1 MFVLMNTII
10 FDDDN
15 DSMLSFF
22 ITFAHQLMSKQ
33 LSFKIYQTL
42 HYININILLT
52 PQSFWVS
59 FSTYCWKKVWKYQ
72 IWHRCVTQVW
82 DTTVQLYT
90 TVQYNCT
97 TVRNKCVIQLYNCTQ
112 LYDFRDT
119 TIRIWLILIIS
130 IHHDC
135 KLMQIHA
142 VIGMNPTIFCHLIL
156 NPSILLFYK
165 SI

>member
-1 MFVLMNTII
+1 MMTMIACFHSSSHSLINSCQ
-10 FDDDN
+10 N
-15 DSMLSFF
+15 NC
-22 ITFAHQLMSKQ
+22 HSKFTK
-33 LSFKIYQTL
+33 LYIN
-42 HYININILLT
+42 ININILLT

-59 FSTYCWKKVWKYQ
+59 FSTYCWKKVWKYE